1 MALKFVFELSDED
14 MEYFRRVF
22 EERHRPGTGV
32 EFSIDQLSEA
42 AEQLISQARERHAPP
57 FILDKLEQ
65 LRPLVAMVTDRE
77 WQLPEPEAQRVK
89 DALVW
94 FADPADLIPD
104 DLPVFGYLD
113 DAMMVDVAVKGLE
126 PELEAFRDF
135 CAFRDHELERR
146 RAAGEKVGEVS
157 RVEWLDARRRELQSR
172 MRSTRQRLFGL

>member
-1 MALKFVFELSDED
+1 
-14 MEYFRRVF
+14 
-22 EERHRPGTGV
+22 
-32 EFSIDQLSEA
+32 
-42 AEQLISQARERHAPP
+42 
-57 FILDKLEQ
+57 
-65 LRPLVAMVTDRE
+65 MVTDRE

-135 CAFRDHELERR
+135 CAFRDQELERR